1 MKKKSILLV
10 EDNPHEEVLATRILE
25 QNGIFTDIIVVHD
38 GAEALERVL
47 QNEDQG
53 RNDQVELPS
62 LILLDLNLPKIHG
75 LEVLRRLRAHPRT
88 KIIPVVIFSSSDDN
102 KDIAAAYELGAN
114 SYIQKS
120 IDFDEFSESIRRLSQ
135 YWGLLNTFL
144 PA

>member
-25 QNGIFTDIIVVHD
+25 QQGSFAEVTVVHD
-38 GAEALERVL
+38 GAEALDKLLR
-47 QNEDQG
+47 NGDQWSG
-53 RNDQVELPS
+53 DQVELPS

-75 LEVLRRLRAHPRT
+75 LEVLRRLRTHPRT
-88 KIIPVVIFSSSDDN
+88 KLIPVVIFSSSDDN
-102 KDIAAAYELGAN
+102 DDIAAAYELGAN

-135 YWGLLNTFL
+135 YWGVLNTFL
-144 PA
+144 HA